1 MGSQTRGS
9 VNAHGLPVGS
19 LRLRLHPQPDLPL
32 PECPRLARGIVTLHA
47 RAGPLPSTKREPP
60 TGKRW
65 ASPRRS
71 RHGRFCSDE
80 REPPTGKPWA
90 STAADG
96 PLQDPPYAASIFSQI
111 STRALFCWASES
123 ESSGVAGS

>member
-1 MGSQTRGS
+1 M
-9 VNAHGLPVGS
+9 NAHGSPVGS
-19 LRLRLHPQPDLPL
+19 LRSMLGPDRFRAPSVNLPRASGGHPLGV
-32 PECPRLARGIVTLHA
+32 RVM
-47 RAGPLPSTKREPP
+47 AG
-60 TGKRW
+60 
-65 ASPRRS
+65 
-71 RHGRFCSDE
+71 CSDE

-90 STAADG
+90 SAAADG